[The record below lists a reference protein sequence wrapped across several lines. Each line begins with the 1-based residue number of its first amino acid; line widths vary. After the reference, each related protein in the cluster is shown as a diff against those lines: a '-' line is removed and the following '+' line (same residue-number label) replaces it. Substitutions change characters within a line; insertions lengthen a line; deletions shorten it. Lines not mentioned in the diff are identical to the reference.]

1 MLLNLEYAVKCDA
14 FVGTLASNW
23 CRLVDELRTTV
34 GKREERS
41 GSGGGWVEGRG
52 EERRGE

>member
-34 GKREERS
+34 GKRDDSR
-41 GSGGGWVEGRG
+41 GGVE
-52 EERRGE
+52 